1 MTRDISVLQEH
12 EEPQSDPHQTE
23 ERGGGGGGGG
33 GEGKDRER
41 SNAPS

>member
-23 ERGGGGGGGG
+23 ERGGGGG
-33 GEGKDRER
+33 EGKDRER